1 MVPIPYESTPITPDI
16 NASRDRMPPSVDGN
30 PVDLAP
36 VIRSDVARALAEDIG
51 SGDVTARLVPEN
63 EAAHARVISREA
75 AVLCGSEW
83 FDEVFR
89 QIDAAT
95 RVTWHARDGDRVPR
109 DQVLCE
115 LDGRACG
122 LLTGERTALN
132 FIQTLSGVATRTR
145 TFVDAI
151 SGTKAT
157 ILDTRK
163 TLPGLRQ
170 ALKYAV
176 RCGGGSNHRMGLY
189 DGILIKE
196 NHIAAAGGI
205 GPVLRQAGQLAGT
218 LPIQIEVESIAQ
230 LSAAIAAGA
239 KLILLD
245 NFDLAGLREAV
256 KVTAGRAVLEASGGV
271 NLDTVRAIAETGVDR
286 ISIGSLTK
294 DVRAVDLSMRF
305 VPG

>member
-1 MVPIPYESTPITPDI
+1 MPEI
-16 NASRDRMPPSVDGN
+16 DRI
-30 PVDLAP
+30 
-36 VIRSDVARALAEDIG
+36 IRNALAEDIG

-89 QIDAAT
+89 QIDPET
-95 RVTWHARDGDRVPR
+95 RVNWQANDGDRVSPN
-109 DQVLCE
+109 QVLCE
-115 LDGRACG
+115 IDGRARS
-122 LLTGERTALN
+122 LLPGERTALN
-132 FIQTLSGVATRTR
+132 FLQTLSGVATRTR
-145 TFVDAI
+145 KFVDAVA
-151 SGTKAT
+151 GTKAT

-189 DGILIKE
+189 DGVLIKE

-205 GPVLRQAGQLAGT
+205 GPALRQASRVAGHI
-218 LPIQIEVESIAQ
+218 PIQIEVESIVQ
-230 LSAAIAAGA
+230 LNAAIEAGA
-239 KLILLD
+239 KFILLD

-256 KVTAGRAVLEASGGV
+256 KVTAGRAALEASGGV
-271 NLDTVRAIAETGVDR
+271 NLDTVRAIAETGVER

-305 VPG
+305 VSG

>member
-1 MVPIPYESTPITPDI
+1 M
-16 NASRDRMPPSVDGN
+16 
-30 PVDLAP
+30 DLAP

-51 SGDVTARLVPEN
+51 SGDVTASLVPKERV
-63 EAAHARVISREA
+63 AHARVDIRET
-75 AVLCGSEW
+75 AVLCGSAW
-83 FDEVFR
+83 LDEVFR
-89 QIDAAT
+89 QIDPET
-95 RVTWHARDGDRVPR
+95 RVKWHAKDGDRVSLN
-109 DQVLCE
+109 QVLCE
-115 LDGRACG
+115 IDGRARS

-132 FIQTLSGVATRTR
+132 FLQTLSGVATRTR

-151 SGTKAT
+151 AGTKAT

-176 RCGGGSNHRMGLY
+176 RCGGASNHRMGLY

-205 GPVLRQAGQLAGT
+205 GPALRQARQVAGNV
-218 LPIQIEVESIAQ
+218 PIQIEVESIAQ
-230 LSAAIAAGA
+230 LNAAIEAGA

-256 KVTAGRAVLEASGGV
+256 KVTAGRAALEASGGV

-294 DVRAVDLSMRF
+294 DVCAVDLSMRF
-305 VPG
+305 TPG

>member
-1 MVPIPYESTPITPDI
+1 MDV
-16 NASRDRMPPSVDGN
+16 
-30 PVDLAP
+30 AP
-36 VIRSDVARALAEDIG
+36 VIRSDVARALAEDVG
-51 SGDVTARLVPEN
+51 SGDVTASLLPKDR
-63 EAAHARVISREA
+63 AAHARVVIRET
-75 AVLCGSEW
+75 AVLCGSAW

-89 QIDAAT
+89 QIDPET
-95 RVTWHARDGDRVPR
+95 RVNWHARDGDRVSPN
-109 DQVLCE
+109 QVLCE
-115 LDGRACG
+115 IDGRARS
-122 LLTGERTALN
+122 LVTGERTALN
-132 FIQTLSGVATRTR
+132 FLQTLSGVATRSR

-151 SGTKAT
+151 AGTKAT

-176 RCGGGSNHRMGLY
+176 RCGGASNHRMGLY

-196 NHIAAAGGI
+196 NHLAAAGGI
-205 GPVLRQAGQLAGT
+205 GPALRQARQVAGNV
-218 LPIQIEVESIAQ
+218 PIQIEVESITQ
-230 LSAAIAAGA
+230 LNAAIESGV

-256 KVTAGRAVLEASGGV
+256 KVTAGRAALEASGGV

-294 DVRAVDLSMRF
+294 DVCAVDLSMRF
-305 VPG
+305 TPG